1 MQREKAGLAPRLLVF
16 KRRSMLSHAL
26 ALAVRSCSLPL
37 RSFSLCYRALSAPPS
52 KIRCQFDEPD
62 RPKLQCATHPKDGVP
77 RRVIADKAHPMAT
90 DDARENVAATSALRL
105 EECERVLPKHDC
117 RADER
122 HPAPDMRRLS
132 PSPKVLQQHERAVA
146 PDERRAW
153 RASESQNAQKRE
165 QTRVQ
170 LDSAVT
176 VLSRVGHTQGAI
188 STLVEV
194 GGSGTP
200 AATAARCITERASVT
215 AERTKSNNKPSDLWK
230 SAAPIDS

>member
-1 MQREKAGLAPRLLVF
+1 M
-16 KRRSMLSHAL
+16 
-26 ALAVRSCSLPL
+26 
-37 RSFSLCYRALSAPPS
+37 
-52 KIRCQFDEPD
+52 
-62 RPKLQCATHPKDGVP
+62 
-77 RRVIADKAHPMAT
+77 IADKAHPMAT

-132 PSPKVLQQHERAVA
+132 PSPKVLQQHERSVA

-165 QTRVQ
+165 QGF
-170 LDSAVT
+170 ST

-215 AERTKSNNKPSDLWK
+215 AERTKNNKPSDLLK
-230 SAAPIDS
+230 SAAPIRQLKWEIGEKKPTKELLITNRNKSKLI